1 MLNWKN
7 VENDTGETNEKDHE
21 DDRTALRHC
30 FYYKDEQK
38 ILQMV
43 SAKLEVKIE
52 IQESKQIQLLSD
64 IKERI
69 KASQYRALLNVNEQL
84 IRLYWDIGNDLNQ
97 NMAYGNRFIDTLA

>member
-1 MLNWKN
+1 M
-7 VENDTGETNEKDHE
+7 
-21 DDRTALRHC
+21 
-30 FYYKDEQK
+30 
-38 ILQMV
+38 QMV